1 MPKLKKDHYKGVNM
15 NKAIE
20 ISIEQIRPNRNQPR
34 LNFDDESI
42 FELAQSIRENGLIQ
56 PIVVRN
62 NSDDT
67 YEIVAGERRY
77 RACML
82 AGITMIPSIVMS
94 ASDTQSAQL
103 ALIENIQRED
113 LTAIEEAKAFQAII
127 SDNDYT
133 QEEFA
138 KKVGKSQSTIANKIR
153 LLELPMPVQEA
164 VVSRKITERHAR
176 ALLSVNK
183 EERLDVYQK
192 VVDKGLN
199 VKQTEEYIKAIT
211 VDESDKKKP
220 NTTKG
225 FSRNQQIA
233 VNTIKQAIDM
243 IKKMGI
249 MVDVSEEETLHDRR
263 IIVKFPKE

>member
-1 MPKLKKDHYKGVNM
+1 MKRAQEI
-15 NKAIE
+15 AIDM
-20 ISIEQIRPNRNQPR
+20 IKPNRSQPR
-34 LNFDDESI
+34 LNFDDDSI

-62 NSDDT
+62 DGVSDV

-77 RACML
+77 RACIL
-82 AGITMIPSIVMS
+82 AGITMIPTIIMD
-94 ASDTQSAQL
+94 ANDNQAAQL

-113 LTAIEEAKAFQAII
+113 LSAIEEAKAFLAII
-127 SDNDYT
+127 KDNGYT
-133 QEEFA
+133 QDEFA
-138 KKVGKSQSTIANKIR
+138 KKIGKSQSTIANKLR
-153 LLELPMPVQEA
+153 LLELPSMIQEA

-176 ALLSVNK
+176 ALLAVDQDK
-183 EERLDVYQK
+183 QLDIYQK

-199 VKQTEEYIKAIT
+199 VKQTEEYIKAI
-211 VDESDKKKP
+211 DDSDQKRKG
-220 NTTKG
+220 NITKG

-233 VNTIKQAIDM
+233 INTIKQAVEM

-249 MVDVSEEETLHDRR
+249 TVVMQEDETATDRL